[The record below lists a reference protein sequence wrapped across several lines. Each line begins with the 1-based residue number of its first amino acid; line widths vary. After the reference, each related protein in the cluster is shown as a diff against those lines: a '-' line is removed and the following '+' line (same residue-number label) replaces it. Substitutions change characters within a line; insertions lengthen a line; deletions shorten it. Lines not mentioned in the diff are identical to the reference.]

1 MTDMIP
7 PDLYRVARMGW
18 HVLPVHATSRAACF
32 RGAVDHATCNLD
44 TIVHWAAR
52 WPGCGWWVVG
62 GVRALCWTWH
72 KLRCGASDPQWVW
85 IAPVGRDGGAWFSD
99 QPACRA
105 CFTAPP
111 MGNDPGQG

>member
-1 MTDMIP
+1 MFP
-7 PDLYRVARMGW
+7 WRGGPCHLQPGHHRPLGRALARM
-18 HVLPVHATSRAACF
+18 R
-32 RGAVDHATCNLD
+32 
-44 TIVHWAAR
+44 
-52 WPGCGWWVVG
+52 VVG